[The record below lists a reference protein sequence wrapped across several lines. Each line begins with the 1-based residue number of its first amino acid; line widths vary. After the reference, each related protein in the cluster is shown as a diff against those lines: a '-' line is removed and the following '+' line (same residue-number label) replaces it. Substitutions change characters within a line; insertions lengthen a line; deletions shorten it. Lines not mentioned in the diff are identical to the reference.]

1 MVKYWQFDDE
11 YPIVDMYFF
20 KIRVMYVKFQF
31 ENLRFMVYGLKNP
44 LYVHCIWIGYDW
56 VRPTDRLS
64 ILADVSVD
72 ISVYPIW
79 KKPYHQYWFQY
90 RQIIF
95 GNYYI
100 DTISQEK

>member
-44 LYVHCIWIGYDW
+44 LYVHCIWIGYD
-56 VRPTDRLS
+56 RPID
-64 ILADVSVD
+64 
-72 ISVYPIW
+72 Y
-79 KKPYHQYWFQY
+79 QYWPMYQLIY
-90 RQIIF
+90 RFIRYGKNLIISIGF
-95 GNYYI
+95 SIGR
-100 DTISQEK
+100 